1 MKKSEGG
8 GSGMQKIDLKILKRM
23 LKFMEDAGL
32 SELDLEMEGVKVR
45 LRKAGS
51 EVPAPSLQPVVMP
64 TAAPAYA
71 PAPLPAAPAAAPV
84 VPAIVAPP
92 APRPGSV
99 VRSPMVGTFYRSPS
113 PTSPPFV
120 SPGDTVKE
128 GQTLCLIEAMKLMNE
143 IKAEKAGTLTRV
155 VAENGQPV
163 EFDQPLFELD
173 PAE

>member
-45 LRKAGS
+45 LRKAGT
-51 EVPAPSLQPVVMP
+51 EGAHAPAPTHPVVMP
-64 TAAPAYA
+64 AAASMYTPAPVGPAVAPAE
-71 PAPLPAAPAAAPV
+71 PAAA
-84 VPAIVAPP
+84 APP
-92 APRPGSV
+92 APRPGAV

-120 SPGDTVKE
+120 SPGDTIKE

-143 IKAEKAGTLTRV
+143 IKAEKAGTVTRV